1 MKAAKN
7 IPRSSIYYVVL
18 PYIIRNILVI
28 EYFNFLQQSLI
39 LRQINEICTWSVV
52 KSVKSYDI

>member
-7 IPRSSIYYVVL
+7 IPRSSTYYVVL

-39 LRQINEICTWSVV
+39 LRQINEICTWSV